1 MYNSIN
7 GLSAIL
13 SSFICGMLATIF
25 GSKKVMLILTLP
37 SVIFWILIYFGDT
50 YYHILIAR

>member
-1 MYNSIN
+1 MYSIN

-13 SSFICGMLATIF
+13 SSFICGMLATIL